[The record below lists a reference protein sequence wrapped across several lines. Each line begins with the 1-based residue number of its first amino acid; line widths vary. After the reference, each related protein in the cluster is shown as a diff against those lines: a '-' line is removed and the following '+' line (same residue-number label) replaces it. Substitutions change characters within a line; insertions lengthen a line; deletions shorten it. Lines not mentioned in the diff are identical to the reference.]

1 MGEVKS
7 KRRVSA
13 IVRNRPIREDAAR
26 MILMTIRSRLW
37 LLILGPLFLL
47 TNAAPAAGEELP
59 VLIRSF
65 EPTSSPAPPFEGG
78 VFDPKQGESIAFIGG
93 TNTHDQDR
101 YGFLEASLYLSW
113 PDRELSVRNL
123 AWQGDVP
130 GYQARPRYFYTK
142 AGDTQPGSI
151 PDHRERTKPGIIF
164 VCFGKM
170 ESLDAGSFASYD
182 DLIGQL
188 SGLTQRI
195 VLVIPTPFFPV
206 GPAKDLAASRNESL
220 EEIATQIREVASQRH
235 LLLVD
240 LFSPLQSDPDP
251 NLSTNGIHLT
261 EAGHQKV
268 AQLTVD
274 QLKFPK
280 PPALTEDAAMMPS
293 LVQAIS
299 RKNRLWQQYYRPTNW
314 AFLFGDR
321 QHVPASRDP
330 VNRDERWFVRE
341 IDSLPPLILEAEAD
355 IHRYAQEAATIKP
368 SR

>member
-1 MGEVKS
+1 MMLK
-7 KRRVSA
+7 
-13 IVRNRPIREDAAR
+13 
-26 MILMTIRSRLW
+26 TIRSRLRF
-37 LLILGPLFLL
+37 LSLGLLFLL
-47 TNAAPAAGEELP
+47 AKAVPASGEELP

-78 VFDPKQGESIAFIGG
+78 IFDPKQGECIAFIGG
-93 TNTHDQDR
+93 TNTYDQDR
-101 YGFLEASLYLSW
+101 DGSLEASLYLSW

-123 AWQGDVP
+123 AWQGDVL

-142 AGDTQPGSI
+142 IGDAQPGSI

-188 SGLTQRI
+188 CGLTQRI

-206 GPAKDLAASRNESL
+206 GPARDLTTSRNESL
-220 EEIATQIREVASQRH
+220 EEIATQIREVASRRH

-240 LFSPLQSDPDP
+240 LFSPMRGDLDP

-261 EAGHQKV
+261 EAGHRKV
-268 AQLTVD
+268 AQLTAE
-274 QLKFPK
+274 QLKFPR
-280 PPALTEDAAMMPS
+280 PPAFSGDAAMMPS

-341 IDSLPPLILEAEAD
+341 IDSLPPLIGEAEVD
-355 IHRYAQEAATIKP
+355 IHRYAQEAAATKP